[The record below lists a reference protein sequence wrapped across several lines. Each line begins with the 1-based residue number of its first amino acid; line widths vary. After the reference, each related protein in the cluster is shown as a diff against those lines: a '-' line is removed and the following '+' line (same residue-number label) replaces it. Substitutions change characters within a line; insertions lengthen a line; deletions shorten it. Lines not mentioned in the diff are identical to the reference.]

1 MLTTQIEAVK
11 SLVERLD
18 NLKAIA
24 AKLKADRDDI
34 AVLSVEGLSTVLPKD
49 LVAPMFETAI
59 RQTRDELAD
68 KYGVREPPVSPPPVV
83 PVRTGPGIFLNDH
96 PGAEPPAY
104 VAIAGDAADAEIPF

>member
-68 KYGVREPPVSPPPVV
+68 KYGVREPPVSPPPVICGQV
-83 PVRTGPGIFLNDH
+83 SAIGLSDSNALKGLATR
-96 PGAEPPAY
+96 PATT
-104 VAIAGDAADAEIPF
+104 ADFDAEVPF